1 MAPSILIPN
10 SIYDSYRKR
19 SRAKSNRRRKLLSSR
34 LTILQIHLSHD
45 DTGIDARS
53 GALLQNKDAEYE
65 VADSL
70 ILYHPHVYKRND
82 FQWNF
87 YSFSTIMD
95 TRLTFRV

>member
-53 GALLQNKDAEYE
+53 GALLQNKG
-65 VADSL
+65 
-70 ILYHPHVYKRND
+70 ILNK
-82 FQWNF
+82 
-87 YSFSTIMD
+87 
-95 TRLTFRV
+95 